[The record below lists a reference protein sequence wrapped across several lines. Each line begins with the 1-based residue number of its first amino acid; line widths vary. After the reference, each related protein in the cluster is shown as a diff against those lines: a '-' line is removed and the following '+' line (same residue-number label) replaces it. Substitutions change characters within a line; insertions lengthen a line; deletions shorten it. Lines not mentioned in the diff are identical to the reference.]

1 MTIKFWHK
9 IVFLISSLAV
19 TSSVQANINDAAV
32 QAALKSLYNNTNGA
46 SWTNNAGWDQA
57 TLLCGENNHN
67 PVAGGAFGVHC
78 TNGVVFRLDL
88 ANNNLSGSI
97 PAQLADITSLNYLLL
112 SDNQLTG
119 SLPAELG
126 NIPDLWQ
133 LHLQNNQLSGAIPAN
148 LGNLANVYQLFL
160 QANSF
165 GSNLPSTFTDLGST
179 STITL
184 TVNLDWNA
192 VFSSDATLNT
202 FIDQHSANP
211 YQVSQT
217 RAPTGFTRLFKTT
230 TSLTLQ
236 WDSFNTSP
244 STDGGY
250 KVFQSTN
257 SAGPFTDEVA
267 DIDRYAP
274 PNTTIAGL
282 TEGQGYW
289 YKIVSYTSAHSAN
302 SQNVVLSTDDS
313 VIVSKG
319 VPQVVAGFDLD
330 VNENTAVNL
339 QATGSD
345 ADGTIASYSWTQ
357 LSGAAVINPV
367 GESSAD
373 YSFTAPLVGAAGDTL
388 VFEVK
393 VTDDEGD
400 VAFDQVQVVVRNVLA
415 LPTVDAGVDQTVD
428 ENALVNLTATAAD
441 SNGLITGYQW
451 QQISGTDVLLSGD
464 TTDSVSFTAPYVDA
478 DEVLVFRVTV
488 TDDDGDVASD
498 DVQVTIANV
507 NQAPTVDTSVDQPS
521 DEVVE
526 GDLISLIADA
536 VDSDGE
542 IRGYGWKQLGGLSVT
557 LENIDQPTAR
567 FTAPKVSSTQKLLFE
582 VTVTDDQG
590 ETSSATVAV
599 LVTKKKVVVS
609 RRGGAMG
616 LPWLLLLML
625 PIFRRMRQ

>member
-19 TSSVQANINDAAV
+19 TSSVQANINDVAV
-32 QAALKSLYNNTNGA
+32 QAALKSFYSSTNGA

-57 TLLCGENNHN
+57 ILLCGENNHI
-67 PVAGGAFGVHC
+67 PVVGGAYGVHC
-78 TNGVVFRLDL
+78 TDGVVFRLDL
-88 ANNNLSGSI
+88 SNNNLNGSI
-97 PAQLADITSLNYLLL
+97 PAQLADITSLNYLFLNN
-112 SDNQLTG
+112 NQLTD
-119 SLPAELG
+119 SIPAELG

-160 QANSF
+160 QGNSF
-165 GSNLPSTFTDLGST
+165 GNSLPSTFTDLGST
-179 STITL
+179 STIPL
-184 TVNLDWNA
+184 TINLDWNA

-257 SAGPFTDEVA
+257 PAGPFTDVVA
-267 DIDRYAP
+267 DIDRYMAP
-274 PNTTIAGL
+274 NVMISGL
-282 TEGQGYW
+282 TEGQAYW
-289 YKIVSYTSAHSAN
+289 YKIVSYTSTHTAN

-319 VPQVVAGFDLD
+319 VPQVSAGLDLD
-330 VNENTAVNL
+330 VDENTAVNL
-339 QATGSD
+339 RANGTD

-357 LSGAAVINPV
+357 LSGAPVVSPV
-367 GESSAD
+367 GENSAD
-373 YSFTAPLVGAAGDTL
+373 YSFTAPLVGVTGDTL
-388 VFEVK
+388 IFEVM

-400 VAFDQVQVVVRNVLA
+400 VAFDQVHVVVRNVQA
-415 LPTVDAGVDQTVD
+415 LPTVNAGVDQVKD
-428 ENALVNLTATAAD
+428 ENSLVNLTATAAD

-451 QQISGTDVLLSGD
+451 QQISGMDVLLSGD

-478 DEVLVFRVTV
+478 DEILVFRVTV

-507 NQAPTVDTSVDQPS
+507 NEAPTVDTSVDQPS
-521 DEVVE
+521 DEIVE

-536 VDSDGE
+536 TDSDGE
-542 IRGYGWKQLGGLSVT
+542 IRGHAWKQLGGISVT
-557 LENIDQPTAR
+557 LENVDQPTAR

-609 RRGGAMG
+609 RRGGAIG
-616 LPWLLLLML
+616 LPWLLLLLL
-625 PIFRRMRQ
+625 PVLRRIRQ

>member
-1 MTIKFWHK
+1 MAIKFWHK
-9 IVFLISSLAV
+9 IVFLISSLAIA
-19 TSSVQANINDAAV
+19 SSAQANINDAAV
-32 QAALKSLYNNTNGA
+32 QAALKSFYSSTNGA

-57 TLLCGENNHN
+57 VLLCGENNHN
-67 PVAGGAFGVHC
+67 PVTGGAYGVHC
-78 TNGVVFRLDL
+78 TDGVVFRLDL

-112 SDNQLTG
+112 NNNQLTG
-119 SLPAELG
+119 SIPAGLG

-133 LHLQNNQLSGAIPAN
+133 LHLQDNQLSGPIPAN

-160 QANSF
+160 QGNSF
-165 GSNLPSTFTDLGST
+165 GNSLPSILTNLGST
-179 STITL
+179 STIPL
-184 TVNLDWNA
+184 TINLDWNA

-202 FIDQHSANP
+202 YIDQHSANP

-217 RAPTGFTRLFKTT
+217 RAPTGFARLYKTT
-230 TSLTLQ
+230 TSLMLQ

-250 KVFQSTN
+250 KIYQSTN
-257 SAGPFTDEVA
+257 PAGPFTDVVA
-267 DIDRYAP
+267 DIDRYVAP
-274 PNTTIAGL
+274 NIMISGL

-289 YKIVSYTSAHSAN
+289 YKIQSYTIEHNENA
-302 SQNVVLSTDDS
+302 QNVVFSSDDS

-319 VPQVVAGFDLD
+319 VPQVVAGFDLFVD
-330 VNENTAVNL
+330 ENAAVNL
-339 QATGSD
+339 QANGTD
-345 ADGTIASYSWTQ
+345 ADGTIASYNWTQ
-357 LSGAAVINPV
+357 LSGAPVVSPV
-367 GESSAD
+367 GENSAD
-373 YSFTAPLVGAAGDTL
+373 FSFTAPLVGASGDTL
-388 VFEVK
+388 LFEVR

-400 VAFDQVQVVVRNVLA
+400 VAYDQVQVVVQNVQA
-415 LPTVDAGVDQTVD
+415 LPTVNAGVDQVAD
-428 ENALVNLTATAAD
+428 ENSLVSLTATAAD
-441 SNGLITGYQW
+441 SNGQITGYQW
-451 QQISGTDVLLSGD
+451 QQVSGMDVLLNGD
-464 TTDSVSFTAPYVDA
+464 TTDSVSFTAPFVDA

-498 DVQVTIANV
+498 EVQVTITNV
-507 NQAPTVDTSVDQPS
+507 NEAPTVDTSVDQPS

-542 IRGYGWKQLGGLSVT
+542 IRGYGWKQLGGISVT

-567 FTAPKVSSTQKLLFE
+567 FTAPKVSSAQKLLFE

-590 ETSSATVAV
+590 ETSSATVVV

-609 RRGGAMG
+609 RRGGAIG
-616 LPWLLLLML
+616 LPWLLLLLL
-625 PIFRRMRQ
+625 PVFRRIRQ